1 MAVGPTRRPRLNTT
15 LDKEACMD
23 GVCRAREG
31 APSQCLQAHAGLTFE
46 VIEA

>member
-1 MAVGPTRRPRLNTT
+1 M
-15 LDKEACMD
+15 EAGMD

-31 APSQCLQAHAGLTFE
+31 APSQYLQPHAGLIFE